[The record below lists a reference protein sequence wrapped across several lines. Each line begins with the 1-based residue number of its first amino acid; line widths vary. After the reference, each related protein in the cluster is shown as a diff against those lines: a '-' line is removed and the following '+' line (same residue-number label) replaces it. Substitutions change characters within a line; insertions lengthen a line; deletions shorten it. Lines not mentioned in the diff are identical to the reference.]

1 MARPFS
7 RMYEISVGGVMT
19 SMRKEFADGL
29 KAELKRLILEG
40 RSQVYCAYKL
50 GVSESAVSLWIREMG
65 LVELRAGEKR
75 RRIAQMFYWSYKGL
89 RPKEIAAKLNLPVH
103 NVYYTMKYWG
113 APEKYHL
120 IRPYLLKMEGLDL
133 LE

>member
-1 MARPFS
+1 
-7 RMYEISVGGVMT
+7 MT
-19 SMRKEFADGL
+19 SMTKEFADGL
-29 KAELKRLILEG
+29 KAELKRLILED
-40 RSQVYCAYKL
+40 RSQLYCAYKL
-50 GVSESAVSLWIREMG
+50 GIAESTVGLWIREMG
-65 LVELRAGEKR
+65 LVELRDDKKR

-89 RPKEIAAKLNLPVH
+89 RPKEIAAKLNLPAR
-103 NVYYTMKYWG
+103 NVYYLMSYWG

>member
-1 MARPFS
+1 
-7 RMYEISVGGVMT
+7 MT
-19 SMRKEFADGL
+19 SMTKEFADGL
-29 KAELKRLILEG
+29 KATLKRLILEG

-50 GVSESAVSLWIREMG
+50 GISESTVSLWIREMG
-65 LVELRAGEKR
+65 LVELRDGEKR

-89 RPKEIAAKLNLPVH
+89 RPKEIAAKLNLPAR
-103 NVYYTMKYWG
+103 NVYSMMQYWG